1 MPRGEVMV
9 SIESIPLLTG
19 SEAFQP
25 MAISTLYLI
34 GVLCIGFI
42 AYLYAGRSAEV
53 FFLASRSFGTIV
65 GMFTLFATLI
75 SIFWLFPYIM
85 LQQTGAGTALHALTN
100 GAVPYWAGAGYLTVF
115 MIVYVFLAGMRGVA
129 WTDTVQGIMMFSIIG
144 FAFVWIVY
152 VTGGPSVAT
161 QSMAEVNPDFLALGT
176 GIYSPQFIIT
186 TVIEPVQEISAEN
199 SHDVDLI

>member
-1 MPRGEVMV
+1 
-9 SIESIPLLTG
+9 
-19 SEAFQP
+19 
-25 MAISTLYLI
+25 
-34 GVLCIGFI
+34 
-42 AYLYAGRSAEV
+42 
-53 FFLASRSFGTIV
+53 
-65 GMFTLFATLI
+65 
-75 SIFWLFPYIM
+75 M